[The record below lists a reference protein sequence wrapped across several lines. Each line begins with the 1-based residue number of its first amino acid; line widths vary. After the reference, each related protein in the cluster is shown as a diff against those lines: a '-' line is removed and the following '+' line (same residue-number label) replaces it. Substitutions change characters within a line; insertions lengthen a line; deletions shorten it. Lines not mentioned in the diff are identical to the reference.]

1 MANSLY
7 GKARR
12 GLSLL
17 LAAFMLFGCLGV
29 TALAEEDPTMEEQTE
44 ENGEQPEAPEEEP
57 GEQPEAPEEEPG
69 EQPEAP
75 EEEPGEQPEE
85 PEEEPG
91 EQPEAPEEPLEEVT
105 DEKALINLT
114 SEGYYLVGSMNN
126 WLDGSSDN
134 PEDYRLS
141 VNSGNGA
148 ERVISIALAGGTT
161 FKIVHRD
168 AYGNVTWYP
177 NGGDCSVSSNGYYS
191 IYFREDGQG
200 GGDWDRGTVYTSKGS
215 RLSNGYYLIGRNGKW
230 DVNHVLA
237 SDKFSDSTDDQ
248 GQHTLTTTLTAGQQI
263 KVVKVQDDWIDSWYP
278 NGVDDQYTVDAAH
291 AGNKTIY
298 FKSTYNSDWSAFG
311 GHIWIST
318 AYEDGY
324 YLIKNGWTVDYID
337 FTNGKFTVNP
347 NDANEYMLSTTLAQ
361 GDRIKVVK
369 VESGAIA
376 EGRWY
381 PNGEGTEYTVDASHS
396 GNVTIYFRKD
406 YQDSWAS
413 PFGGYFYIVAGGSA
427 SIPDGYYMIGSRHN
441 WNVANLT
448 LADKVYNNPDYGN
461 NYPGIDHE
469 WMRLVYLNS
478 GETIKVVHVQN
489 GRITQWY
496 GLDHPINGTYVGN
509 QFLFFMEALDHDRG
523 DNSAIEGD
531 WQWNIGK
538 RFSVQRGYQTSAAQ
552 GTASSYTR
560 GDLVKSP
567 NNTAYQE
574 DYPTYGYRL
583 TNGSVTVNTG
593 TAYDAND
600 YQYGNGVPSPN
611 DVYNLYLG
619 QQISMVVTPDE
630 GYEVQGP
637 VVVRKSDGTTF
648 NANYDA
654 STNKITFTMVASDL
668 TVIINLV
675 PKVYNVTVVQPNPV
689 WGKNGA
695 NKSTAAKDETVTVT
709 AVPYGGCELL
719 GLPIVTRDD
728 TGAAVEVRVEN
739 GAYVFTMPAADVTV
753 SALYE
758 WVFRSCNL
766 ELSGEIG
773 VNMYVYLRDVNN
785 TDNFGIPAA
794 NRTPEKLYVTFD
806 IHLKDGTTVTKTVK
820 YDPDFRSSGTTLLY
834 GFTCYENVL
843 QLASSFTATL
853 HYIGK
858 DNAEHAVVRNYS
870 APKYLDTIN
879 SMSASDAKDL
889 VKAIADYG
897 YYAQQYMFE
906 IHSGYSAKFD
916 QMPVHYTNSYSYD
929 DVKAAVEPK
938 RMRAYY
944 STDYASVSFQIVLE
958 SATAIKVFITP
969 QNGAVLSTFTIDGE
983 DYTPSVDGS
992 GRYVVTISGIGAGML
1007 GHLYDIRAKATKTDA
1022 GTGEETTS
1030 DVKIY
1035 VSGLSYAYKVLAEQA
1050 GSETAAAKNAM
1061 CAMYQYYVK
1070 AKEYAEAHSN

>member
-44 ENGEQPEAPEEEP
+44 AVQPAETVEPEENAQEP

-75 EEEPGEQPEE
+75 EEEPGEQPEV

-91 EQPEAPEEPLEEVT
+91 EQPEEPGEEPLEEIGT
-105 DEKALINLT
+105 EKSNNAGA
-114 SEGYYLVGSMNN
+114 GYYLVGDPIGWSVQDQYKFTQKTSDSPEEYMKHYGSFTAGGYKVVYSE
-126 WLDGSSDN
+126 DGST
-134 PEDYRLS
+134 
-141 VNSGNGA
+141 
-148 ERVISIALAGGTT
+148 I
-161 FKIVHRD
+161 K
-168 AYGNVTWYP
+168 TWYP
-177 NGGDCSVSSNGYYS
+177 DGGNVSLDGGSQYIFFSPSYHDSSSWKGGH
-191 IYFREDGQG
+191 IY
-200 GGDWDRGTVYTSKGS
+200 TT
-215 RLSNGYYLIGRNGKW
+215 RLLDGYYLIGRNGF
-230 DVNHVLA
+230 DVSNLTDA
-237 SDKFSDSTDDQ
+237 DKFSDSTDDQ
-248 GQHTLTTTLTAGQQI
+248 GQHTLTTTLTAGQEI
-263 KVVKVQDDWIDSWYP
+263 KVVKVQNSTITAWYP
-278 NGVDDQYTVDAAH
+278 DQGGNYTVDAAH

-538 RFSVQRGYQTSAAQ
+538 RFSVQRGYQTSSAQ

-560 GDLVKSP
+560 GDLVKSH

-739 GAYVFTMPAADVTV
+739 GAYVFMMPAADVTV

-820 YDPDFRSSGTTLLY
+820 YDPDFMSSGTTLLY

-858 DNAEHAVVRNYS
+858 DNAEHSVVRNYS

-944 STDYASVSFQIVLE
+944 STDYASVSFQILLE

-969 QNGAVLSTFTIDGE
+969 QNGAVLSAFTIDGE